1 MTFDYIASAELFIRT
16 KGKRGVRQPLSY
28 RRFATAAEAIRFA
41 VEDFPAIRTL
51 GAWMRVGDV
60 RFNSDDI
67 QRLYDSNGYPRRRR
81 MRKSG

>member
-1 MTFDYIASAELFIRT
+1 MVRASVSPAP
-16 KGKRGVRQPLSY
+16 QPEALVLTP
-28 RRFATAAEAIRFA
+28 FATAAEAIRFA

>member
-1 MTFDYIASAELFIRT
+1 
-16 KGKRGVRQPLSY
+16 VRQPPSY

-67 QRLYDSNGYPRRRR
+67 QRLYDKQRLSTAPSHAEVGL
-81 MRKSG
+81 KSALVLD

>member
-1 MTFDYIASAELFIRT
+1 MALR
-16 KGKRGVRQPLSY
+16 P
-28 RRFATAAEAIRFA
+28 A
-41 VEDFPAIRTL
+41 VDTL

>member
-1 MTFDYIASAELFIRT
+1 MDSLKTIVAERI
-16 KGKRGVRQPLSY
+16 
-28 RRFATAAEAIRFA
+28 A
-41 VEDFPAIRTL
+41 VEDFPAICTL
-51 GAWMRVGDV
+51 GAWMRVGDL